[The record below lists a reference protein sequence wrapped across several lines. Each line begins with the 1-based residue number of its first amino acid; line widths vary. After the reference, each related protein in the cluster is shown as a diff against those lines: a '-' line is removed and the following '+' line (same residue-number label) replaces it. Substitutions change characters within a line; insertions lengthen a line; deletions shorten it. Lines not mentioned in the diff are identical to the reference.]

1 MDSGIHE
8 IAERRINHALPF
20 HTTPA
25 RECRAFDVQRE
36 MAFAFR
42 VVAAVAAM
50 LLAVV
55 DELNPAGRKRRVEP
69 AEHFSRNW
77 SSSLVAHDSYI
88 KAFNG
93 FETGKDAWTG

>member
-1 MDSGIHE
+1 
-8 IAERRINHALPF
+8 
-20 HTTPA
+20 
-25 RECRAFDVQRE
+25 

-42 VVAAVAAM
+42 IVAAVAAM